1 MKSPLLLTT
10 ALISGAALSYAQ
22 APAPATPA
30 PSSASDAVAPDQAQ
44 GPAKPASPG
53 ALTEKQLLCRASTSY
68 RYDPDSGER
77 QQVCHVTF
85 PAPATDDDCVG
96 VDATPAVDIENG
108 SLLSA
113 IWLSRTSLQ
122 AIVKAPSAPD
132 VATLNINPDFRG
144 PKGEVFRMQPL
155 RVGGEGI
162 SGIIALHERGAHQP
176 VFVYSWSN
184 DADEVEL
191 LAKNIHRMVCRTDEE
206 TPRDLPVHVRP
217 ATRGD
222 VLRSWD
228 MLTERSYAFESC
240 DRALFAAGAADEEL
254 RGLWI
259 VDLPDGVTDTCMLVI
274 PNAGSFGSRTG
285 SYEDTECIVRNCAS
299 DFSWLSNRRLSP
311 GEYEVELLVSSG
323 VEPEKLE
330 SEIPRLKWSIGLT
343 DEDET
348 QEMVYRDGAFRAVVA
363 GQEITLRPD
372 FAATREAQVN
382 RPMPDGSVG
391 KLCTRLIFKVGPV
404 SRHLTLAAGA
414 DGSYVRSFNSTAH
427 ETILRPRTPRIRAN
441 ATLGTLTP
449 NAQGDPKLSCL
460 VENIDR
466 LNVRVIKLDS
476 SPQNAVRVMRAYR
489 NYYSSLNDGE
499 PNSEAARLRRYD
511 QSIVPT
517 ELLPG
522 QIATA
527 EKHLSTTFG
536 KAEMSLRDLFA
547 DAAPGDLYFV
557 EFRGDAASDGDP
569 ENEGDKALTQGMVQL
584 TNLGLM
590 WKNWPGHL
598 MVYAYR
604 LSDGK
609 PLQEGT
615 LRLLDAEGN
624 SLSEH
629 TIRNGVAEVELNTT
643 PSYLQVSC
651 GRDSYVTDYSSNA
664 DRDWNAMASENLISD
679 YRIFS
684 EIDEEKVALQ
694 PPPITKVFAFTDRR
708 AYRPGEMIH
717 MRGYVRDRKVNEL
730 SVPKIKA
737 VTIRLAKDGVVREVK
752 AQVEEGGAFNADFP
766 ASDSPGLMSYEINV
780 EYEGDADN
788 SSELMKLAAHYV
800 NPKGSL
806 ERLRRLLLETVR
818 RETGWIDVKEF
829 RRNEFEIESELKVD
843 DALRLVSVSGKA
855 TNYNTT
861 PVAGGRASWLLSYRY
876 RNFYPADFRHYR
888 FGDYSSGS
896 CDAGYCETYYGISRY
911 SIEHGGT
918 LETKTELDD
927 NGCGDVKFTLPATDR
942 LISITSELS
951 VSNGNRQVLTA
962 ECRGVMHPSSLYVG
976 LREGARIVRV
986 GEGIPVH
993 CLLVDTE
1000 GKAWKGEPIIG
1011 SISVKRESFS
1021 PYRIGNRF
1029 LGQVRRV
1036 KLSEDLVKDQPIKLS
1051 GEQKEQPDFVVETPR
1066 SGIYLVTVKGT
1077 DAQGRPFRSVMRY
1090 SVYGDGECPW
1100 YYDRAD
1106 EMNLFAESDLYK
1118 AGETAKLLFEGPSQ
1132 GELFVTVEREG
1143 VLRSFRQKI
1152 TPENPV
1158 IELPLKAEDAPG
1170 VRVTALLV
1178 QGAETMPSE
1187 NGTANIVSA
1196 SCELVVLPVDR
1207 ILDVELTPPSHP
1219 LLPDEECNI
1228 SGVVKDASGQAV
1240 PNAAVTLYAVDEGT
1254 LQVHGYSLP
1263 DPQSFFCSNP
1273 RFLVETRNSRNQLI
1287 GEALSHYDYGNKGVF
1302 IGGGDAIAALDD
1314 GRIEAAKKIRIRE
1327 NFTPC
1332 ALWLGSIRTDQQGQF
1347 SATYRNPDTLTRY
1360 RVFAVA
1366 ASGAD
1371 QFGRTTSAYEVNQ
1384 PVMLE
1389 PQVPMAAAQGDKLY
1403 LPVTVSMLPD
1413 QIPGL
1418 SDDATVRFRLTAES
1432 GNAVAE
1438 ETAHTVELT
1447 GNKPVTVTMP
1457 VHLPQTGTAALTWTV
1472 QPADEEEQR
1481 LGEQAKRMRDAVK
1494 LSFPVE
1500 PARPW
1505 LREYFTTSMQPGMVL
1520 RPQDFVTLKF
1530 KPGTNMKIHF
1540 STHPL
1545 AAAAGSL
1552 DYLFR
1557 YPYGCTEQL
1566 SSALLPWLLAD
1577 DLKDLPG
1584 FSLPEGDKPD
1594 KVIAKTLAKIRERR
1608 VTPGRVSGFR
1618 YWEGSRGAS
1627 AEFTPYVLMVL
1638 QVAEKH
1644 GYRMNDLEKSMLD
1657 SLGLAV
1663 RGSDAKGNMISL
1675 LPLAL
1680 SGKLSSSKLDEV
1692 LKTHQA
1698 MQEDAIWMA
1707 ACAAA
1712 IIGDPRAA
1720 SLADRA
1726 RAAHDKP
1733 EIAPGV
1739 KGRVTPT
1746 VEQLRL
1752 RVPCEVLSLLYR
1764 HYSNPDDAALL
1775 TDAATVLRER
1785 SRGYMS
1791 TWECGWNCILIDA
1804 LLDHQRALSAKS
1816 AASAAQ
1822 TNGGGAALN
1831 GQQLRPGELLS
1842 VDASLYLSEGDYKA
1856 EGGTVYAYGTAE
1868 GYMADEQPDQPID
1881 HGFATTRSY
1890 EVLQEDGSWK
1900 PTLQFRVGDIVRISI
1915 RCRYTGEAPARY
1927 VAIEDRLPAV
1937 MEAVDQSSPTQALP
1951 AHIMNKARRNLGWYA
1966 PYSVSSSEIGKDRM
1980 RFYVDKW
1987 GESDVTIRYV
1997 ARVVRAGE
2005 VTAPAAKAEMMYSP
2019 QFYGLSTPEK
2029 LSVEPVK

>member
-22 APAPATPA
+22 APAPTTPA
-30 PSSASDAVAPDQAQ
+30 PSSAQ
-44 GPAKPASPG
+44 PASPG
-53 ALTEKQLLCRASTSY
+53 ALTEKQLLCRASTDSE
-68 RYDPDSGER
+68 YDSDSGVR
-77 QQVCHVTF
+77 HQVCHVTF
-85 PAPATDDDCVG
+85 PAPATNDDCIG
-96 VDATPAVDIENG
+96 ADASQAVVIENG
-108 SLLSA
+108 RLLSA
-113 IWLSRTSLQ
+113 VWQSRTSLK
-122 AIVKAPSAPD
+122 AIVSAPSAPD
-132 VATLNINPDFRG
+132 VATFNINPDFRG

-155 RVGGEGI
+155 RVGGEGLN
-162 SGIIALHERGAHQP
+162 GFIALRERGAHQS
-176 VFVYSWSN
+176 VFVYSWSS
-184 DADEVEL
+184 DDDSVEL

-228 MLTERSYAFESC
+228 MLTKRSYAFESY

-274 PNAGSFGSRTG
+274 PNSGYFRDRRGT
-285 SYEDTECIVRNCAS
+285 YDDTECIVRNCAS

-323 VEPEKLE
+323 IEPEKLE
-330 SEIPRLKWSIGLT
+330 SEISRLQWSIGPS
-343 DEDET
+343 DEDEK
-348 QEMVYRDGAFRAVVA
+348 QKMAYRDGAFRAVVN
-363 GQEITLRPD
+363 GQEIALRPD

-404 SRHLTLAAGA
+404 SRHTTLAVGA
-414 DGSYVRSFNSTAH
+414 DGTYVRSFNSSAH

-449 NAQGDPKLSCL
+449 NDQGDPKLSCR

-466 LNVRVIKLDS
+466 LSARVIRLDS
-476 SPQNAVRVMRAYR
+476 SPQNTVRVMRAYR
-489 NYYSSLNDGE
+489 NYYSSLNDVE
-499 PNSEAARLRRYD
+499 LSSEAARLRRFD

-547 DAAPGDLYFV
+547 DAAPGDLYFI

-569 ENEGDKALTQGMVQL
+569 ENEGDKALTQGIVQL

-624 SLSEH
+624 SISEH
-629 TIRNGVAEVELNTT
+629 TIRDGVAEVELNTA

-651 GRDSYVTDYSSNA
+651 GRDSYVTEYGSDA
-664 DRDWNAMASENLISD
+664 DRDWNAMPSGNLISN
-679 YRIFS
+679 YRV
-684 EIDEEKVALQ
+684 IDGVDDEKVALQ
-694 PPPITKVFAFTDRR
+694 PPPITRIFTFTDRG

-717 MRGYVRDRKVNEL
+717 MRGFVRDQKVNEL
-730 SVPKIKA
+730 SVPKLKA
-737 VTIRLAKDGVVREVK
+737 VTISLAKDGVVRKVK

-766 ASDSPGLMSYEINV
+766 ASDSPGPMSYEIIV

-788 SSELMKLAAHYV
+788 SSELMKLAAYYV
-800 NPKGSL
+800 KPKCSL
-806 ERLRRLLLETVR
+806 EPLRKQLLDTVR

-829 RRNEFEIESELKVD
+829 RRNEFEIESALKVD

-896 CDAGYCETYYGISRY
+896 RDAGYCAAYYGYGLGSG
-911 SIEHGGT
+911 SGVFGGT
-918 LETKTELDD
+918 LETKTKLDD

-942 LISITSELS
+942 LISFTSNLS
-951 VSNGNRQVLTA
+951 VTNGNRQELTA
-962 ECRGVMHPSSLYVG
+962 ECGGIMHPSSLYVG

-1051 GEQKEQPDFVVETPR
+1051 GEQKEQPDFIVETPR
-1066 SGIYLVTVKGT
+1066 SGIYLVTVKGS

-1100 YYDRAD
+1100 YYSRAD
-1106 EMNLFAESDLYK
+1106 EMSLFAESDLYK
-1118 AGETAKLLFEGPSQ
+1118 AGETARLLFEGPSQ

-1152 TPENPV
+1152 TPENPI

-1178 QGAETMPSE
+1178 QGSETMPSE
-1187 NGTANIVSA
+1187 SGTANIVSA

-1207 ILDVELTPPSHP
+1207 ILDVELTPPSHS
-1219 LLPDEECNI
+1219 LLPDEECRI
-1228 SGVVKDASGQAV
+1228 SGVVKDASGKAV
-1240 PNAAVTLYAVDEGT
+1240 QNAAVTLYAVDEGT

-1302 IGGGDAIAALDD
+1302 IGGGDGIVSLDD
-1314 GRIEAAKKIRIRE
+1314 VRIQADTKTRIRE

-1332 ALWLGSIRTDQQGQF
+1332 ALWLGSIRTDQQGRF

-1371 QFGRTTSAYEVNQ
+1371 QFGRAASAYEVNQ

-1418 SDDATVRFRLTAES
+1418 SGDATVRFCLTAEA

-1438 ETAHTVELT
+1438 ECARTVDLT

-1457 VHLPQTGTAALTWTV
+1457 VNLPQTGTAALTWTV
-1472 QPADEEEQR
+1472 QPVGEEGQR

-1505 LREYFTTSMQPGMVL
+1505 LREYFTTSMQPGKAL
-1520 RPQDFVTLKF
+1520 RPQDFLTLKF

-1552 DYLFR
+1552 DYLFC
-1557 YPYGCTEQL
+1557 YPHGCTEQL
-1566 SSALLPWLLAD
+1566 SSAMLPWLLAD

-1584 FSLPEGDKPD
+1584 FNLPEGDKPD
-1594 KVIAKTLAKIRERR
+1594 KVIAKTIAKIRERM
-1608 VTPGRVSGFR
+1608 VTSGRVRGFR
-1618 YWEGSRGAS
+1618 YWGDSRSAS
-1627 AEFTPYVLMVL
+1627 EEFTPYVLLVL
-1638 QVAEKH
+1638 QLAEKH
-1644 GYRMNDLEKSMLD
+1644 GYRMNEFEKDMLD
-1657 SLGLAV
+1657 SIGLAV
-1663 RGSDAKGNMISL
+1663 RGSAAKGNMISL

-1692 LKTHQA
+1692 LKAHPA

-1712 IIGDPRAA
+1712 IIGDPRAD
-1720 SLADRA
+1720 SLAARA
-1726 RAAHDKP
+1726 RAAHAKP
-1733 EIAPGV
+1733 EVKPGAG
-1739 KGRVTPT
+1739 GRVTPT

-1764 HYSNPDDAALL
+1764 HYSNPDDEALL

-1816 AASAAQ
+1816 SASATQ
-1822 TNGGGAALN
+1822 PNRAAVSLN
-1831 GQQLRPGELLS
+1831 GQKLQPGELLS
-1842 VDASLYLSEGDYKA
+1842 VDESLYLSERDYKSV
-1856 EGGTVYAYGTAE
+1856 GGTVYAHGAAE
-1868 GYMADEQPDQPID
+1868 GYMADEQPDSPVD

-1900 PTLQFRVGDIVRISI
+1900 PTQQFRIGDIVRISI
-1915 RCRYTGEAPARY
+1915 RCRYTGEAQARY

-1937 MEAVDQSSPTQALP
+1937 MEAVDPSSPTQALP